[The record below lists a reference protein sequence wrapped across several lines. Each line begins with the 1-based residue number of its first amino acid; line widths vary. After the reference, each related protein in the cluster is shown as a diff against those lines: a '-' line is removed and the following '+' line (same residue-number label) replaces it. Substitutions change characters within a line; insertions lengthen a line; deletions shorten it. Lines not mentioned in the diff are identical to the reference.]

1 MLSKVGLHPSAHF
14 RWQRL
19 RLAKEF
25 VSKSGVD
32 NSLPYSNLSPWEF
45 AKELLERRIK
55 ALENPTKPRVTHAG
69 LGWSMSYVPQV
80 TVAQILGEDTNTRS
94 AVHDTDGKH
103 TPSITPRVTFGI
115 KKHKSRRVSDN
126 QSFPHG

>member
-1 MLSKVGLHPSAHF
+1 MITKVGIHPSAHF
-14 RWQRL
+14 RWQRYGKA
-19 RLAKEF
+19 RQF
-25 VSKSGVD
+25 INKSGFD
-32 NSLPYSNLSPWEF
+32 NSVPYSNLSPLEF
-45 AKELLERRIK
+45 AQELLNRKIK
-55 ALENPTKPRVTHAG
+55 SLENPTKPRVTHAG

-103 TPSITPRVTFGI
+103 TPCITPRVTFGI